1 MIMQIICKRII
12 AGRRSSEK
20 QRKGFGKEVAD
31 GVLKTDLKTDL
42 KTEKKIDTGE
52 RIGFEL
58 VWTIRN
64 VRKVV

>member
-1 MIMQIICKRII
+1 MGKR
-12 AGRRSSEK
+12 
-20 QRKGFGKEVAD
+20 FGKEVSD

-58 VWTIRN
+58 VWAIRN

>member
-20 QRKGFGKEVAD
+20 QRKGFGEEVSD
-31 GVLKTDLKTDL
+31 GVLKTDL

-58 VWTIRN
+58 VWAIRN